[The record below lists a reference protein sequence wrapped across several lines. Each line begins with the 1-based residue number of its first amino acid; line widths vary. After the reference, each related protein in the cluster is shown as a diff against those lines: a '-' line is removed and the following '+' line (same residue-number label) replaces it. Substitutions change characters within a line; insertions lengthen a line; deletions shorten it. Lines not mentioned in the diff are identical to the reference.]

1 MLFNS
6 WLFWA
11 FFISLYLVYLR
22 LGRRGQNLL
31 CLVGSYAF
39 YAAWD
44 WRFLGLML
52 LSTVVD
58 YWVAQGISATSS
70 KRRRRGLLVAS
81 LVTNLGLLGFF
92 KYYDFFSE
100 SLRVVLE
107 QMGVTADPMLLNVI
121 LPVGISF
128 YTFQTLSYTIDV
140 YRGTTKAAKNPLDF
154 ALYVS
159 FFPQLIAGP
168 IERSSRLLP
177 QIQNPRRLTHEHL
190 RRGVWLI
197 VYGLFMKVAVADN
210 LSVYADG
217 LFGEPS
223 PEGLAV
229 WMRVLA
235 FMFQIYGDFAGYS
248 AIARGVASLMGF
260 SLMVN
265 FNAPYLSTSPSEF
278 WKRWHIS
285 LSSWLRDYLY
295 IPLGG
300 SRGGFRSS
308 CRNLMITM
316 LLGGLWHGA
325 GWNFILWGVYHGLL
339 LVVYRVLARFFGR
352 DTDRKTDRKT
362 DRETGRK
369 TVGLG
374 WWIVGSF
381 KKLCGLV
388 IFFVLTLYGWLLFRC
403 ESLAEVLDQ
412 TRAGFGFG
420 AEWTAKDQMVLQTI
434 LVLITPVVVLDLCI
448 YRFGG
453 NDFMSRAPGLVRWP
467 MYLVMLAWIYL
478 IGVRGGGEF
487 IYFQF

>member
-6 WLFWA
+6 WLFWS

-22 LGRRGQNLL
+22 LGRRGQNWL
-31 CLVGSYAF
+31 CLIGSYVF

-52 LSTVVD
+52 LSTVID
-58 YWVAQGISATSS
+58 YWVGRGISAASDKA
-70 KRRRRGLLVAS
+70 KRRALLVCS
-81 LVTNLGLLGFF
+81 LVSNLGLLGFF

-100 SLRVVLE
+100 SLRVALE
-107 QMGVTADPMLLNVI
+107 RIGVEADPVLLHVI

-140 YRGTTKAAKNPLDF
+140 YRGTTKAAKNPFDF
-154 ALYVS
+154 ALYVA

-177 QIQNPRRLTHEHL
+177 QIQNPRRLTHDHL

-197 VYGLFMKVAVADN
+197 LYGMFMKVAVADN

-217 LFGEPS
+217 LFGSPS
-223 PEGLAV
+223 PEGFEV
-229 WMRVLA
+229 WVRVLA

-265 FNAPYLSTSPSEF
+265 FNAPYLSVNPSEF
-278 WKRWHIS
+278 WQRWHIS

-300 SRGGFRSS
+300 NRGGIRSG
-308 CRNLMITM
+308 CRNLMLTM

-325 GWNFILWGVYHGLL
+325 GWNFILWGLYHGLL
-339 LVVYRVLARFFGR
+339 LIIYRVLGSFFGSKR
-352 DTDRKTDRKT
+352 DGQEPL
-362 DRETGRK
+362 RESVVRRVVGVLRRVCL
-369 TVGLG
+369 TV
-374 WWIVGSF
+374 V
-381 KKLCGLV
+381 
-388 IFFVLTLYGWLLFRC
+388 FFVLTLYSWLLFRC
-403 ESLAEVLDQ
+403 HSLGDVLDK
-412 TRAGFGFG
+412 TRDGFRFG
-420 AEWTAKDQMVLQTI
+420 AEWTASDQVLLQTV
-434 LVLITPVVVLDLCI
+434 LVLIAPVVLLDLCI
-448 YRFGG
+448 HRFGG
-453 NDFMSRAPGLVRWP
+453 NNFMTRAPLLVRWP
-467 MYLVMLAWIYL
+467 IYALMFVWIYL
-478 IGVRGGGEF
+478 VGVRGGAQF